1 MEEDR
6 IVVEL
11 FLEKPNFNE
20 VTRAAKALE
29 GKGIKPIVMPPED
42 RGINTHLIIEAKDA
56 PAAREALNGIGMVF
70 MEKEVIIIKLENK
83 PGTMA
88 EAAKKISDKGINLL
102 YAFSVT
108 MNPHLSYV
116 LLGSSDNVAALEA
129 IKSS

>member
-11 FLEKPNFNE
+11 FLEKPSFSE
-20 VTRAAKALE
+20 VMRASKMLESSGVKA
-29 GKGIKPIVMPPED
+29 IVMPPED
-42 RGINTHLIIEAKDA
+42 RSINTHLILETKDM
-56 PAAREALNGIGMVF
+56 PKARAELKKHGFTF

-88 EAAKKISDKGINLL
+88 DAAKKMSDKGINLT

-108 MNPHLSYV
+108 MTPTLSYV
-116 LLGSSDNVAALEA
+116 LIGASDNHAALQA
-129 IKSS
+129 LKSP